1 MKHITSSQAISNT
14 PCIFVQEQRTLPYA
28 CIIVW
33 YIVVVVPRAIE
44 ETHRREDRMGEVL
57 RAAWLGEVVSM
68 MVVREEEEEQ
78 GARCGGALRDDGARG
93 RAIERF
99 ARTPRH
105 ATPSARARARARL
118 AAPILTETCR

>member
-1 MKHITSSQAISNT
+1 
-14 PCIFVQEQRTLPYA
+14 
-28 CIIVW
+28 
-33 YIVVVVPRAIE
+33 
-44 ETHRREDRMGEVL
+44 MGEVL

-105 ATPSARARARARL
+105 AKRSRSRSGSAGRAYINRDLSLVQRSGMLLDRARVRTTTVTRATAMCL
-118 AAPILTETCR
+118 PACHA

>member
-1 MKHITSSQAISNT
+1 
-14 PCIFVQEQRTLPYA
+14 
-28 CIIVW
+28 
-33 YIVVVVPRAIE
+33 
-44 ETHRREDRMGEVL
+44 MGEVL